1 MIKRLLILNL
11 FVLYSTAYGTL
22 AGGRP
27 NAFSQGKNAFSGVVN
42 PANAVW
48 IADRFDIGGFWV
60 HQKSSINNHDNNPL
74 FPAGKIDLTYRSK
87 NLFTADAA
95 IHKQFKLNLCSN
107 TFDTSVSLAA
117 FTLPS
122 YVKLRTKQPLPVNG
136 TTPTII
142 FYRTDALSAIFSLK
156 LNKSHSIGFSIEYF
170 YFSHRRNGY
179 QNSDNPLKSVSPG
192 HVTNN
197 GIDHSNGIGFSIG
210 WRWKISDKLDFGA
223 AWSKKNYCGRY
234 RKYRGF
240 EPFHAQNYTPQ
251 TIGAGL
257 NYDFNSKL
265 SGQLEVLWLNL
276 GNLPYANNLVQP
288 DGSLNL
294 NKRGSK
300 KSPGPGLQDAT
311 YINIGIGYQFTA
323 RLSGGLGFSHRIKLN
338 KNANFLSHIYKIQT
352 VYEILSLGVY
362 YSYQKH
368 NLYLGFTYGF
378 KNKVCGFLPRELGG
392 GQFSGEKQNTS
403 LSMSWGYS
411 Y

>member
-1 MIKRLLILNL
+1 M
-11 FVLYSTAYGTL
+11 FSSTAYGTL

-27 NAFSQGKNAFSGVVN
+27 NAFSQGQNAFAGVVN

-48 IADRFDIGGFWV
+48 IADRFDMGAFWV
-60 HQKSSINNHDNNPL
+60 HQKSSIKNHDNNPL
-74 FPAGKIDLTYRSK
+74 FPPGKIDLTYKSK
-87 NLFTADAA
+87 NLLTADAA
-95 IHKQFKLNLCSN
+95 IHKQVKLNMGSK
-107 TFDTSVSLAA
+107 TFETSFSLAA

-122 YVKLRTKQPLPVNG
+122 YTKLRTQKPLPING

-142 FYRTDALSAIFSLK
+142 FNRTDAVSAIFSLK
-156 LNKSHSIGFSIEYF
+156 LNEWHSIGFSIEHF
-170 YFSHRRNGY
+170 HFSHRRNGY
-179 QNSDNPLKSVSPG
+179 QNSDNSLRSVSPG

-197 GIDHSNGIGFSIG
+197 GIDHSNGLGFSLG
-210 WRWKISDKLDFGA
+210 WRWKITKKLDFGA

-251 TIGAGL
+251 SVGAGL
-257 NYDFNSKL
+257 SYDFTSKL

-276 GNLPYANNLVQP
+276 GNLPSANNLVLS

-294 NKRGSK
+294 NKRGSQ

-311 YINIGIGYQFTA
+311 LLNAGLGYQFTEQ
-323 RLSGGLGFSHRIKLN
+323 LSGGLGFSHRIKLKQN
-338 KNANFLSHIYKIQT
+338 SNFLSHIYKIQT
-352 VYEILSLGVY
+352 IYEILSLGVFY
-362 YSYQKH
+362 VYQKH
-368 NLYLGFTYGF
+368 NLYLGWTYGF
-378 KNKVCGFLPRELGG
+378 KNTVFGWLPRELGG
-392 GQFSGEKQNTS
+392 GQFSGQKQNTS